1 MKKLLLITSS
11 AFLSYIIYIG
21 IVFFNPSQP
30 IFGAMTVGQA
40 SITAAAMGENFT
52 LVPKFVL
59 DFIVDLEFSNPKFR
73 RDFLVA
79 ASHFAEKNKS
89 YEALEK
95 NLKFLI
101 SKGFDINENVSYVDV
116 RPESKKLDASILYL
130 QALSSSCEI
139 TKIYLKYGANPNRL
153 IYFDGAP
160 SITVVDSA
168 EKMYFKKLSNI
179 NKNDVT
185 INRLENMKC
194 SLVAMKAAIQS
205 TLTPV

>member
-79 ASHFAEKNKS
+79 ASHFV
-89 YEALEK
+89 EK